1 MNLADQFNQDNYR
14 LSRRRLVQVGAGIG
28 VGAIASPLLLACGN
42 SSDKSTSTSG
52 GGGSSSGSTAASGTQ
67 ASGGGGTPKSGGKLS
82 MSLSD
87 HDVENFD
94 PIIPTD
100 NMSIWTML
108 LIYDQ
113 LVRVGSDGTSLEPG
127 LAEKWDASSDNLTFT
142 FNLRD
147 AKFHDGSTATADDC
161 IYSIDRAAHSKDSQW
176 SWLFAAL
183 DKLEAPDSKTVKITL
198 KEAWAPFLADCA
210 IYGASIIP
218 KALHTQKQDALFE
231 APVGTGP
238 FKFDSWEKT
247 NQIVLKKSDVYWEDG
262 KPYLDELDF
271 FVLTDANTRMLKF
284 QAGELDIATDV
295 PFSQL
300 ESLKS
305 NSNYQILTDGA
316 ARFDYIA
323 MNNTRAPFDD
333 KNLRQAINYA
343 IDKDAIIKTVLFGYG
358 KPANTMLPQMLYHAD
373 DLAGYPFDLSKAQ
386 DLLSKSSA
394 KDGFKAELIVSSGD
408 PVGQQVAQLIKDQLS
423 KIKGDVTIRL
433 AEPGSATDEIHALNY
448 DWSKSY
454 YTTDIIDP
462 DELATFGFVSTG
474 GAQSVWTGYK
484 NDQVDQLALK
494 GESETDEN
502 KRKDIYHQMQEMS
515 TDDAPVIFLFY
526 PTGRTALQKYVN
538 NFHILPTGNYRMWEV
553 WRS

>member
-1 MNLADQFNQDNYR
+1 MESSEVADRGFYR
-14 LSRRRLVQVGAGIG
+14 LSRRRLVQLGAGLG
-28 VGAIASPLLLACGN
+28 TGAIASPLLLACG
-42 SSDKSTSTSG
+42 SSSKKSTTTG
-52 GGGSSSGSTAASGTQ
+52 GGAAGGTSASGTKT
-67 ASGGGGTPKSGGKLS
+67 SGGTPKAGGKLS

-113 LVRVGSDGTSLEPG
+113 LVRVGPDGTSLEPG
-127 LAEKWDASSDNLTFT
+127 LAEKWDTSSDNLTFT
-142 FNLRD
+142 FHLRD
-147 AKFHDGSTATADDC
+147 AKFHDGSAATADDC

-176 SWLFAAL
+176 AFLFGAL
-183 DKLEAPDSKTVKITL
+183 DKLEAPDAKTVKITL
-198 KEAWAPFLADCA
+198 KETWAPFLADCA

-218 KALHTQKQDALFE
+218 KALHTQKQAALFD

-238 FKFDSWEKT
+238 FKFVSWDKN
-247 NQIVLKKSDVYWEDG
+247 NQIVLKKADTYWEEG
-262 KPYLDELDF
+262 KPYLDELHF
-271 FVLTDANTRMLKF
+271 MVLTDANTRMLKF
-284 QAGELDIATDV
+284 QSGELDIATDV

-300 ESLKS
+300 ESLKA

-316 ARFDYIA
+316 ARFDYIG
-323 MNNTRAPFDD
+323 MNNTRSPYDD

-358 KPANTMLPQMLYHAD
+358 KAANTMLPPMLYHAD
-373 DLAGYPFDLSKAQ
+373 DVAGYPFDLNKAQ

-394 KDGFKAELIVSSGD
+394 KDGWKAELIISSGD
-408 PVGQQVAQLIKDQLS
+408 PVGQQVAQLVKDQLT

-433 AEPGSATDEIHALNY
+433 AEPGSATDEIHALKY

-484 NDQVDQLALK
+484 NDQVDKLALQ
-494 GESETDEN
+494 GESEIDTN
-502 KRKDIYHQMQEMS
+502 KRKDIYHQMQQMS
-515 TDDAPVIFLFY
+515 TDDAPVILLYY

>member
-1 MNLADQFNQDNYR
+1 MNPADQFNQASYR

-28 VGAIASPLLLACGN
+28 VGAVATPLLLACG
-42 SSDKSTSTSG
+42 SSNKATSTS

-67 ASGGGGTPKSGGKLS
+67 ASGSGGTPKSGGKLS

-87 HDVENFD
+87 ADVKSFD

-113 LVRVGSDGTSLEPG
+113 LVRVGADGTSLEPG
-127 LAEKWDASSDNLTFT
+127 LAEKWEAATDNLTFT

-147 AKFHDGSTATADDC
+147 AKFHDGSAATADDC
-161 IYSIDRAAHSKDSQW
+161 TYSLDRAAHDKDSQW

-183 DKLEAPDSKTVKITL
+183 DKLDASDSKTVKITL

-218 KALHTQKQDALFE
+218 KALHTQKQAALFD

-238 FKFDSWEKT
+238 FKFDSWDKT
-247 NQIVLKKSDVYWEDG
+247 NQVVLKKSDVYWEDG

-300 ESLKS
+300 ESLKA
-305 NSNYQILTDGA
+305 NANYQILTDGA

-343 IDKDAIIKTVLFGYG
+343 IDKDSIIKTVLFGYG
-358 KPANTMLPQMLYHAD
+358 KPANTMLPIMLYHAD
-373 DLAGYPFDLSKAQ
+373 DVIGYPFDLSKAQ

-408 PVGQQVAQLIKDQLS
+408 PVGQQVAQLIKDQLT
-423 KIKGDVTIRL
+423 KIKGDITIRL

-494 GESETDEN
+494 GESETDES

-515 TDDAPVIFLFY
+515 TDDAPVIFLYY
-526 PTGRTALQKYVN
+526 PTGRTALQKHVN

>member
-1 MNLADQFNQDNYR
+1 MDSFDLGKHASYR

-28 VGAIASPLLLACGN
+28 VGMAATPLLLACG
-42 SSDKSTSTSG
+42 SSSKTPTASG
-52 GGGSSSGSTAASGTQ
+52 GGGAGTSSTSTTAA
-67 ASGGGGTPKSGGKLS
+67 ASTKTSGTPKSGGKLS

-113 LVRVGSDGTSLEPG
+113 MVRVGPDGKSLEPG
-127 LAEKWDASSDNLTFT
+127 LAEKWTASSDNLTYT

-147 AKFHDGSTATADDC
+147 AKFQDGSTATADDC
-161 IYSIDRAAHSKDSQW
+161 TYSLDRAAHSKDSQW

-183 DKLEAPDSKTVKITL
+183 DKLEAPDAKTVKITL
-198 KEAWAPFLADCA
+198 SKAWAPFLADCA

-218 KALHTQKQDALFE
+218 KALHQQKQAALFDH
-231 APVGTGP
+231 PIGTGP
-238 FKFDSWEKT
+238 FKFDSWDKN
-247 NQIVLKKSDVYWEDG
+247 NQVVLKKADTYWEPG

-271 FVLTDANTRMLKF
+271 MVLTDANTRMLKF

-305 NSNYQILTDGA
+305 NSKYQVLTDGA

-323 MNNTRAPFDD
+323 MNNTRSPFDD

-343 IDKDAIIKTVLFGYG
+343 IDKASIIKTVLFGYG
-358 KPANTMLPQMLYHAD
+358 KPANTMLPIMLYHAD
-373 DLAGYPFDLSKAQ
+373 DIAGYPFDLTKAQ
-386 DLLSKSSA
+386 DLASKSKAAS
-394 KDGFKAELIVSSGD
+394 GFKAELIVSSGD
-408 PVGQQVAQLIKDQLS
+408 PVGQQVAQLIKDQLT

-433 AEPGSATDEIHALNY
+433 AEPGSATDQIHALNY

-462 DELATFGFVSTG
+462 DELATFGFVYTG
-474 GAQSVWTGYK
+474 GAKSVWTGYK
-484 NDQVDQLALK
+484 NDQVDTLAEQ
-494 GESETDEN
+494 GESETDPT
-502 KRKDIYHQMQEMS
+502 KRQQIYHQMQQIS
-515 TDDAPVIFLFY
+515 TDDAPVIFLYY
-526 PTGRTALQKYVN
+526 PTGRTALQSYVN
-538 NFHILPTGNYRMWEV
+538 GFHILPTGNYRMWEV

>member
-1 MNLADQFNQDNYR
+1 MTVQQRQLMTASTR
-14 LSRRRLVQVGAGIG
+14 SIARRTRRIR
-28 VGAIASPLLLACGN
+28 
-42 SSDKSTSTSG
+42 SG
-52 GGGSSSGSTAASGTQ
+52 
-67 ASGGGGTPKSGGKLS
+67 
-82 MSLSD
+82 
-87 HDVENFD
+87 
-94 PIIPTD
+94 
-100 NMSIWTML
+100 
-108 LIYDQ
+108 
-113 LVRVGSDGTSLEPG
+113 PG
-127 LAEKWDASSDNLTFT
+127 
-142 FNLRD
+142 
-147 AKFHDGSTATADDC
+147 
-161 IYSIDRAAHSKDSQW
+161 
-176 SWLFAAL
+176 LFAAL
-183 DKLEAPDSKTVKITL
+183 DKLEAPDAKTVKITL

-218 KALHTQKQDALFE
+218 KALHEKQQAALFDS
-231 APVGTGP
+231 PVGSGP
-238 FKFDSWEKT
+238 FKFDSWDK
-247 NQIVLKKSDVYWEDG
+247 NNRVVLKKADSYWEPG

-271 FVLTDANTRMLKF
+271 MVLTDANTRMLKF

-300 ESLKS
+300 ESLKA
-305 NSNYQILTDGA
+305 NANYQILTDGA

-343 IDKDAIIKTVLFGYG
+343 IDKDSIIKTVLFGYG
-358 KPANTMLPQMLYHAD
+358 KPANTMLPPMLYHAD
-373 DLAGYPFDLSKAQ
+373 DLAGYPFDLTKAQ
-386 DLLSKSSA
+386 DLVSKSSA
-394 KDGFKAELIVSSGD
+394 KDGFKAELIISSGD
-408 PVGQQVAQLIKDQLS
+408 PVGQQVAQLIKDQLT

-433 AEPGSATDEIHALNY
+433 AEPGSATADIHALKY

-484 NDQVDQLALK
+484 NDKVDQLAVQ
-494 GESETDEN
+494 GESETDPT
-502 KRKDIYHQMQEMS
+502 KREQIYHQMQEMS

-526 PTGRTALQKYVN
+526 PTGRTALQKHVN